1 MEENI
6 VADAELQN
14 ILNETNPQRAS
25 EGITL
30 DGVLAAEKVV
40 ADWKSRIALATSK
53 LLGRE
58 IEAKALRARYNAE
71 QKWQHNALQQVKRV
85 ARDARADQRL
95 AVAMEREARA
105 KAKYEA
111 NKPRMYDTLAEA
123 VRADIKE
130 RRADF
135 ERRHNQ
141 TGGGIGFGNDFYIYN
156 DVEVTDE
163 LVNEAI
169 DKMDD
174 KQLERISKT
183 VNKV

>member
-1 MEENI
+1 MEENS
-6 VADAELQN
+6 VVNSLNTELDN
-14 ILNETNPQRAS
+14 ILSDSSPADIAR
-25 EGITL
+25 GRTL
-30 DGVLAAEKVV
+30 EEAEAEAIAAEKIV
-40 ADWKSRIALATSK
+40 ADWKVRIA
-53 LLGRE
+53 
-58 IEAKALRARYNAE
+58 
-71 QKWQHNALQQVKRV
+71 Q
-85 ARDARADQRL
+85 ARAKFLGVSQKAQRLRFEANHMDKLIRNERAKQRL
-95 AVAMEREARA
+95 AVAMEREVRA

-111 NKPRMYDTLAEA
+111 KKPRMYDMLAEA